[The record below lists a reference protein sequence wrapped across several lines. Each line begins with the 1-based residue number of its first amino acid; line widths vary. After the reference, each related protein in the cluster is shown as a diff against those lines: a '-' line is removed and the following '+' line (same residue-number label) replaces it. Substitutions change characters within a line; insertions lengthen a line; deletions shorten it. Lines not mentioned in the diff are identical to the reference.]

1 MGQVHAEKITA
12 NESAAKFIPRNRAV
26 LCRSRFFEKKQLT
39 PKIIKTY
46 VSYKRLKTA
55 VPSPGKSIEE
65 RSTVETRQRILD
77 AAEKLFATRGI
88 EAVSI
93 REIIRA
99 AGVNLAA
106 INYHFGTK
114 YGLAA
119 EVFKRCI
126 DPLNDRRLELLDKVE
141 KKAGGKP
148 PKLEAVLEAMI
159 RPAVERGFDHQAD
172 NQTFLQLTG
181 RCLSE
186 PNAEIDQIV
195 RAHFEKVIRRFDAA
209 FLRGLP
215 GLDPEELF
223 WRIKFMY
230 GALHYSLLT
239 CGKQKSLPIK
249 LRKTLDAE
257 GLIQRL
263 VTFTA
268 AGLRASVSR

>member
-1 MGQVHAEKITA
+1 MKVIDRQR
-12 NESAAKFIPRNRAV
+12 AKGV
-26 LCRSRFFEKKQLT
+26 EEQ
-39 PKIIKTY
+39 
-46 VSYKRLKTA
+46 
-55 VPSPGKSIEE
+55 SPA
-65 RSTVETRQRILD
+65 ETRQRIVET
-77 AAEKLFATRGI
+77 AEKLFALRGI

-93 REIIRA
+93 RDITQA

-119 EVFKRCI
+119 EVFKQCI
-126 DPLNDRRLELLDKVE
+126 NPLNVQRLVLLDDVE
-141 KKAGGKP
+141 ARSSDKP

-159 RPAVERGFDHQAD
+159 RPAVDRGFDDEQD
-172 NQTFLQLTG
+172 SETFLRLTG

-186 PNAEIDQIV
+186 PNAEVEQIV
-195 RAHFEKVIRRFDAA
+195 RAHFEKIIRRFDAA
-209 FLRGLP
+209 FLRALP

-223 WRIKFMY
+223 WRIKFMF

-239 CGKQKSLPIK
+239 CGKQKNLPVK

>member
-1 MGQVHAEKITA
+1 LKVIDRQRTKGSEEHS
-12 NESAAKFIPRNRAV
+12 SA
-26 LCRSRFFEKKQLT
+26 
-39 PKIIKTY
+39 
-46 VSYKRLKTA
+46 
-55 VPSPGKSIEE
+55 
-65 RSTVETRQRILD
+65 ETRQRIVET
-77 AAEKLFATRGI
+77 AEKLFALRGI
-88 EAVSI
+88 EAVSVRDI
-93 REIIRA
+93 TQA

-119 EVFKRCI
+119 EVFKQCI
-126 DPLNDRRLELLDKVE
+126 APLNVQRLALLDKVE
-141 KKAGGKP
+141 ARAGDKP

-159 RPAVERGFDHQAD
+159 RPAVERGFDDEQD
-172 NQTFLQLTG
+172 SETFLRLTG

-186 PNAEIDQIV
+186 PNTEVEQIV
-195 RAHFEKVIRRFDAA
+195 RAHFEKIIRRFDAA
-209 FLRGLP
+209 FLRALP

-223 WRIKFMY
+223 WRIKFMF

-239 CGKQKSLPIK
+239 CGKQKNLPIK

-263 VTFTA
+263 VIFTA

>member
-1 MGQVHAEKITA
+1 M
-12 NESAAKFIPRNRAV
+12 
-26 LCRSRFFEKKQLT
+26 
-39 PKIIKTY
+39 
-46 VSYKRLKTA
+46 
-55 VPSPGKSIEE
+55 IE
-65 RSTVETRQRILD
+65 
-77 AAEKLFATRGI
+77 AAEKLFAMRGI

-93 REIIRA
+93 RDITRA

-114 YGLAA
+114 HGLAA
-119 EVFKRCI
+119 EVFKQCI
-126 DPLNDRRLELLDKVE
+126 GPLNARRLELLDEVE

-148 PKLEAVLEAMI
+148 PELEAVLEAMI
-159 RPAVERGFDHQAD
+159 RPAVERGFDHRQD
-172 NQTFLQLTG
+172 SETFLRLTG

-186 PNAEIDQIV
+186 PNAEIEQIV
-195 RAHFEKVIRRFDAA
+195 RAHFEKLIRRFDAA

-223 WRIKFMY
+223 WRIKFMF

-239 CGKQKSLPIK
+239 CGKQKNLPAK
-249 LRKTLDAE
+249 MRKTLDAE

-268 AGLRASVSR
+268 AGLRASVSC